1 MPELVLFD
9 LDDTLLTNDM
19 DVFLPA
25 YFELVTEYARD
36 RFQGARVKEALIAST
51 HVMMSSP
58 GLLNREA
65 FWAHFAPQ
73 LGQPRD
79 ELERYFQE
87 FYASHFHRLR
97 PCTDVVEGAAEVI
110 AWFRARGVRL
120 VLATNPVYP
129 REAILQRLD
138 WAGLQEQDFELITS
152 YENMHATKPDPAYYR
167 EILERTRVS
176 PENTWM
182 VGNDWVN
189 DIEPAR
195 AVGITTFYVA
205 SATASDEVRPGEER
219 ATLAQ
224 WLERWRAL
232 AREATG

>member
-25 YFELVTEYARD
+25 YFELLTEYARD
-36 RFQGARVKEALIAST
+36 RFEGERVKTALIAST

-58 GLLNREA
+58 GVLNCEA
-65 FWAHFAPQ
+65 FWKHFAPQ
-73 LGQPRD
+73 LGEPRD
-79 ELERYFQE
+79 QLERYFE
-87 FYASHFHRLR
+87 AFYASHFQRLR
-97 PCTDVVEGAAEVI
+97 RCTDVVEGAAEVV
-110 AWFRARGVRL
+110 AWFRARGMKL

-129 REAILQRLD
+129 RTAILQRLD
-138 WAGLQEQDFELITS
+138 WAGLQERDFDLITS

-167 EILERTRVS
+167 EILEQMGVS
-176 PENTWM
+176 PANAWM

-189 DIEPAR
+189 DIEPAS
-195 AVGITTFYVA
+195 AVGITTFHVA
-205 SATASDEVRPGEER
+205 SATATDEVRSGEKR

-224 WLERWRAL
+224 WLERWRAI
-232 AREATG
+232 AGQ